1 MNLGA
6 CVAGNFVIYFH
17 ADFSVISSILGFL
30 ERWGGRDRL
39 IWMMINERE
48 QRIYTEL
55 LVIRCQQGEKEAFE
69 SVVELWQRP
78 MLAFALRYLGRDID
92 ACDAVQETWVSVI
105 KRLNAL
111 QNPSLFVSWLFRIL
125 TNKCID
131 RMRER
136 QREARRLE
144 ETDVEPESSEAP
156 SENDS
161 LRQAVQ
167 RLSDEHKILIML
179 RFGQELQIGQ
189 IAAILNMAEGT
200 VKSRLHRA
208 LARLREILGDTI

>member
-1 MNLGA
+1 LGT
-6 CVAGNFVIYFH
+6 
-17 ADFSVISSILGFL
+17 S
-30 ERWGGRDRL
+30 GGPRPSYL
-39 IWMMINERE
+39 MMMTERE

-69 SVVELWQRP
+69 SVVELWQKP
-78 MLAFALRYLGRDID
+78 MLAFALRYLDLDID

-105 KRLNAL
+105 KRLNTL

-131 RMRER
+131 RIRKK
-136 QREARRLE
+136 QGE
-144 ETDVEPESSEAP
+144 ESLLKNANIKLESSEI
-156 SENDS
+156 SNENDS
-161 LRQAVQ
+161 LSRVIHG
-167 RLSDEHKILIML
+167 LSDDHKMLIIL
-179 RFGQELQIGQ
+179 RFAQGLQVGQ
-189 IAAILNMAEGT
+189 IAAMLNIAEGT

>member
-1 MNLGA
+1 
-6 CVAGNFVIYFH
+6 
-17 ADFSVISSILGFL
+17 
-30 ERWGGRDRL
+30 
-39 IWMMINERE
+39 MMMNERE

-69 SVVELWQRP
+69 SVVELWQKP

-92 ACDAVQETWVSVI
+92 ACDVVQETWVSVI
-105 KRLNAL
+105 KRLNTL

-131 RMRER
+131 RIRKK
-136 QREARRLE
+136 QGE
-144 ETDVEPESSEAP
+144 ESLLKNANIKLESSEI
-156 SENDS
+156 SNENDS
-161 LRQAVQ
+161 LSRAIQG
-167 RLSDEHKILIML
+167 LSDDHKMLIIL
-179 RFGQELQIGQ
+179 RFAQGLQVGQ
-189 IAAILNMAEGT
+189 IAAMLNIAEGT